1 MNNKVK
7 FTRVS
12 SLPET
17 GVNGTLYFVCEGQNR
32 GLWLYIN
39 DKFESYTP
47 QNFLQ
52 SGDLTEEQLT
62 SVDGDTLVLSDDVAQ
77 VTDGILKSSTVF
89 SSTSDENIIKNIQI
103 GDQVYALGGSNPVK
117 RYPENTE
124 EGEFSP
130 LFGGFIRPDIQY
142 SVIQIA
148 PECQIVPIPQYLH
161 GVSGQVIYIESD
173 FHTGFAIYS
182 KSQNV
187 EYPYMLMPVLLS
199 ALEMAQA
206 EVSSILVDRDI
217 LSIQQETDIFAI
229 PQSKSI
235 LGVDLSL
242 LFFGETSADPQPIK
256 IQNVIAYP
264 KLVMLYNTQDMSIQ
278 LALAK
283 EESENTL
290 LLNDGSI
297 FTIQSDMTTDEAFAL
312 LGVVAAG
319 TLTKDGNEVNTII
332 IAAID
337 ANQTIS
343 EQYEGSVNHFM
354 FDVAITTPGDSE
366 IIPTIN
372 VPEAVWA
379 GGYPQ
384 LTKTVDMGVKASLV
398 DNVICYIK
406 ISASDLGLV

>member
-52 SGDLTEEQLT
+52 SGDLTEEQL
-62 SVDGDTLVLSDDVAQ
+62 SYINGDTLVLSDDVAQ

-103 GDQVYALGGSNPVK
+103 GDQVYALGGANPVK

-124 EGEFSP
+124 DGEFSP
-130 LFGGFIRPDIQY
+130 VLGGFIRPDIQY
-142 SVIQIA
+142 SVIQLV
-148 PECQIVPIPQYLH
+148 PSCQIVPIPQYLH
-161 GVSGQVIYIESD
+161 GMSGQVIYIESD

-182 KSQNV
+182 KSQNA
-187 EYPYMLMPVLLS
+187 EYPYMLTPVIAS
-199 ALEMAQA
+199 AQEMAQA
-206 EVSSILVDRDI
+206 LASSILVDRDI
-217 LSIQQETDIFAI
+217 LSIQQETDIFVI

-235 LGVDLSL
+235 LGVDVSL
-242 LFFGETSADPQPIK
+242 LVFGGTTVNPSQLK
-256 IQNVIAYP
+256 IYNVIAYP
-264 KLVMLYNTQDMSIQ
+264 KLVMLCNTSDLNVQ

-283 EESENTL
+283 EDSENTL

-297 FTIQSDMTTDEAFAL
+297 FTIADDMTTDEELAF
-312 LGVVAAG
+312 LGVIAAG
-319 TLTKDGNEVNTII
+319 TLTKDGNEVNAII

-354 FDVAITTPGDSE
+354 FDVVTSPLTSQGITP
-366 IIPTIN
+366 IIN
-372 VPEAVWA
+372 VPEAVWI
-379 GGYPQ
+379 GGHPQ
-384 LTKTVDMGVKASLV
+384 LTETDLGVKASLV
-398 DNVICYIK
+398 DNTICYIK

>member
-124 EGEFSP
+124 NGEFSQ

-142 SVIQIA
+142 SVIQLV
-148 PECQIVPIPQYLH
+148 PGCQIVPIPQYLH

-199 ALEMAQA
+199 AQEMFQLEKP
-206 EVSSILVDRDI
+206 SSILVDRDI
-217 LSIQQETDIFAI
+217 LSIQQETDIFAL

-242 LFFGETSADPQPIK
+242 FFLVETNPQQIK
-256 IQNVIAYP
+256 IQNVITYP
-264 KLVMLYNTQDMSIQ
+264 KLLMLCNTQDKSIQ

-297 FTIQSDMTTDEAFAL
+297 FTIQSDMMTDEEFAL

-319 TLTKDGNEVNTII
+319 TLTKDGNEVNTMI

-354 FDVAITTPGDSE
+354 FDVVTVVLASQGV
-366 IIPTIN
+366 IPTIN

-384 LTKTVDMGVKASLV
+384 LTEMDFGVKASLV
-398 DNVICYIK
+398 DNTICYIK
-406 ISASDLGLV
+406 ISASDLGVV

>member
-62 SVDGDTLVLSDDVAQ
+62 FVDGDTLVLSDDAAQ

-124 EGEFSP
+124 NGEFSP

-142 SVIQIA
+142 SVIQLV
-148 PECQIVPIPQYLH
+148 PGCQIVPIPQYLH
-161 GVSGQVIYIESD
+161 SVSGQVIYIESD

-182 KSQNV
+182 KSQNA
-187 EYPYMLMPVLLS
+187 EYPYMLMPVLAS
-199 ALEMAQA
+199 AQEMVQAQA
-206 EVSSILVDRDI
+206 SSILVDQDI

-235 LGVDLSL
+235 LGVDVSFLV
-242 LFFGETSADPQPIK
+242 FGGTTVDPSQLK
-256 IQNVIAYP
+256 IYNVIAYP
-264 KLVMLYNTQDMSIQ
+264 KLVMLCNTSDLNVQ

-283 EESENTL
+283 EDSENTL

-297 FTIQSDMTTDEAFAL
+297 FTIAADMTTDEELAL
-312 LGVVAAG
+312 LGVIAAG
-319 TLTKDGNEVNTII
+319 TLTKDGNEVNAVI

-354 FDVAITTPGDSE
+354 FDVVTQTLTSQGFTP
-366 IIPTIN
+366 IIN
-372 VPEAVWA
+372 VPEAIWS

-384 LTKTVDMGVKASLV
+384 LTEMDLGVKASLV
-398 DNVICYIK
+398 DNTICYIK
-406 ISASDLGLV
+406 ISASDFSAV